1 MNERMNIYFTLKC
14 KMLQSFG
21 ITSNITFEN
30 ISIYYSKSIVYI
42 IYYSVELSLTI
53 ETDLK

>member
-1 MNERMNIYFTLKC
+1 MNERLNIYFTLQC